1 MREAPYKVVVWGP
14 GVLGTLLLRE
24 IGKLPELELVGV
36 LAYSE
41 AKDGVDVGTYLGT
54 DPVGLAMTTDKE
66 SIFALPADCVL
77 FCTQATAG
85 ADTGSGT
92 TKDVCRLLASGK
104 NVVTAIGYHYPP
116 FHGHELLDMLE
127 AACLAGGTSLHS
139 TGVNPGLFNER
150 FATTLSAV
158 CTRIDSVTVQEVGMG
173 STVDSVDM
181 MRMVGWGQ
189 PPPPA
194 PEIVEMAVRYYG
206 ESITHA
212 CALLGRSVERVEPE
226 SNYVLADRD
235 YEVNGMVIPKDTMGC
250 VMHKFTAIV
259 DGRPFFRLEEYFI
272 ADPDLAPIPVP
283 CSAHW
288 TITIEGQPTS
298 ISASIDMQPSFV
310 DPSRVA
316 VPGDPP
322 PAYYA
327 TGVPMIQA
335 IPVVCASPP
344 GIVYPSIFTGNV
356 PDLRMLESLPVSP
369 DHSRGSVT

>member
-1 MREAPYKVVVWGP
+1 MRQEPYKVVVWGP
-14 GVLGTLLLRE
+14 GVLGTLLLHE

-36 LAYSE
+36 LAYSD
-41 AKDGVDVGTYLGT
+41 AKDGVNVGTYLGT
-54 DPVGLAMTTDKE
+54 EATGLTMTTDKE
-66 SIFALPADCVL
+66 QIFALPADCVL

-85 ADTGSGT
+85 ADIGSET

-104 NVVTAIGYHYPP
+104 NVVTAIGYHYPQ

-158 CTRIDSVTVQEVGMG
+158 CTRIDSVTVQEIGMSG
-173 STVDSVDM
+173 TVDSIDM

-194 PEIVEMAVRYYG
+194 PEIMEMAVRYYG
-206 ESITHA
+206 ESVTHA
-212 CALLGRSVERVEPE
+212 CELLGRSVERVEPE
-226 SNYVLADRD
+226 CDYVLADRD
-235 YEVNGMVIPKDTMGC
+235 YDVNGMTIAKDTMGC
-250 VMHKFTAIV
+250 VIHKFTAIV
-259 DGRPFFRLEEYFI
+259 EGRPFFRLEEYFI
-272 ADPDLAPIPVP
+272 AVPELAPIPVP

-288 TITIEGQPTS
+288 TITIEGEPTS
-298 ISASIDMQPSFV
+298 ISASIDMQPSFAEHS
-310 DPSRVA
+310 PTA
-316 VPGDPP
+316 APGDPP

-335 IPVVCASPP
+335 IPVVCAAPT
-344 GIVYPSIFTGNV
+344 GIVYPSVFTRNV
-356 PDLRMLESLPVSP
+356 PDLRTLGSLPVNS
-369 DHSRGSVT
+369 DN

>member
-14 GVLGTLLLRE
+14 GVLGTLLLHE

-41 AKDGVDVGTYLGT
+41 AKDGVDVGTYLGR
-54 DPVGLAMTTDKE
+54 DAIGVSMTTDKE
-66 SIFALPADCVL
+66 HIFALSADCVL

-85 ADTGSGT
+85 ADITSET
-92 TKDVCRLLASGK
+92 TKDVRRLLASGK

-139 TGVNPGLFNER
+139 TGVNPGLFSER
-150 FATTLSAV
+150 IATTLSAV

-173 STVDSVDM
+173 GTVDSVDM

-194 PEIVEMAVRYYG
+194 PEIMEMALRYYG

-212 CALLGRSVERVEPE
+212 CALLGRSVETVEPE
-226 SNYVLADRD
+226 CSYVLANRD
-235 YEVNGMVIPKDTMGC
+235 YELNDMVIPKDTMGC
-250 VMHKFTAIV
+250 VIHNFTAIV
-259 DGRPFFRLEEYFI
+259 EGRPFFRLEEYFI

-283 CSAHW
+283 CTAHW
-288 TITIEGQPTS
+288 TITIEGAPTS
-298 ISASIDMQPSFV
+298 ISASIDMQPSFA
-310 DPSRVA
+310 DPSRMA
-316 VPGDPP
+316 APGDPP

-335 IPVVCASPP
+335 IPVVCTSPP
-344 GIVYPSIFTGNV
+344 GIVYPSVFTNNV
-356 PDLRMLESLPVSP
+356 PDLRMLESFAVRR
-369 DHSRGSVT
+369 DH

>member
-1 MREAPYKVVVWGP
+1 MRQGPYKVVVWGP

-24 IGKLPELELVGV
+24 IRKLPELELVGV

-41 AKDGVDVGTYLGT
+41 DKDGVDVGTYLGT
-54 DPVGLAMTTDKE
+54 DAIGVAMTTDKDR
-66 SIFALPADCVL
+66 IFALPADCVL

-85 ADTGSGT
+85 ADISSET

-104 NVVTAIGYHYPP
+104 NVVTAIGYHYPQ

-158 CTRIDSVTVQEVGMG
+158 CTRIDSVTVQEIGMSG
-173 STVDSVDM
+173 AVDSVDM

-194 PEIVEMAVRYYG
+194 PEITEMAVRYYG

-212 CALLGRSVERVEPE
+212 CALLGRSVERVESE
-226 SNYVLADRD
+226 SDYVLADRD
-235 YEVNGMVIPKDTMGC
+235 YDVNGMTIPRGSMGC
-250 VMHKFTAIV
+250 LIHKFTAIV
-259 DGRPFFRLEEYFI
+259 EGRPFFRLEEYFI
-272 ADPDLAPIPVP
+272 ADPELAPIPVP

-288 TITIEGQPTS
+288 TVTIEGEPTS
-298 ISASIDMQPSFV
+298 ISASIDMQPSFAE
-310 DPSRVA
+310 PSTTA
-316 VPGDPP
+316 APGDPP

-335 IPVVCASPP
+335 IPVVCASRP
-344 GIVYPSIFTGNV
+344 GIVFPSVFTRSV
-356 PDLRMLESLPVSP
+356 PDLRML
-369 DHSRGSVT
+369 GSDPLARTIDVAP